1 MKRRAKSSA
10 GFTLVE
16 LLVVMGIMGACARW
30 SCSMPG
36 RRRRRPGSP
45 SPRAPSAATLQLAR
59 AQAMASN
66 TETVFRIDTDRL
78 QFGLPRSMHSLPQ
91 GNDGRDDGCR
101 DRACGEIGG
110 IRFFPDGQSSG
121 GEIALTL
128 DGRSAR
134 IAVNWLTGE
143 PQLNR

>member
-1 MKRRAKSSA
+1 MRRRTKSSA

-16 LLVVMGIMGACARW
+16 LLVVMGIMGLVLVVVVGAR
-30 SCSMPG
+30 PKATTT
-36 RRRRRPGSP
+36 RIAVTA
-45 SPRAPSAATLQLAR
+45 RAVGATLQLAR

-66 TETVFRIDTDRL
+66 TETVFRIDTERL
-78 QFGLPRSMHSLPQ
+78 QFGLPRAMHSFPK
-91 GNDGRDDGCR
+91 GMTVAMTVAETERVADV
-101 DRACGEIGG
+101 GG

-121 GEIALTL
+121 GEIALML

-143 PQLNR
+143 SQLNR

>member
-1 MKRRAKSSA
+1 MKRDTKSSA

-16 LLVVMGIMGACARW
+16 LLVVMGIMGLVLVVVVNAR
-30 SCSMPG
+30 PKVAAT
-36 RRRRRPGSP
+36 RIAVTA
-45 SPRAPSAATLQLAR
+45 RAVGATLQLAR

-66 TETVFRIDTDRL
+66 TEMVFRIDTDRL
-78 QFGLPRSMHSLPQ
+78 QFGLPRAMHSLPK
-91 GNDGRDDGCR
+91 GMTVAMTVAEAERVENV
-101 DRACGEIGG
+101 GG

-143 PQLNR
+143 SQLAQ

>member
-1 MKRRAKSSA
+1 MRRRTKPSA

-16 LLVVMGIMGACARW
+16 LLVVMGIMGLVLVVVVGAKPKAATTRIAVTARTV
-30 SCSMPG
+30 G
-36 RRRRRPGSP
+36 
-45 SPRAPSAATLQLAR
+45 ATLQLAR

-66 TETVFRIDTDRL
+66 TETVFRIDTERL
-78 QFGLPRSMHSLPQ
+78 QFGLPRAMHSFPK
-91 GNDGRDDGCR
+91 GMTVAMTVAETERRDDV
-101 DRACGEIGG
+101 GG

-143 PQLNR
+143 SQLNR

>member
-16 LLVVMGIMGACARW
+16 LLVVMGIMGLVLVVVINAR
-30 SCSMPG
+30 PKAVAT
-36 RRRRRPGSP
+36 RIAVTA
-45 SPRAPSAATLQLAR
+45 RAIAATLQLAR

-66 TETVFRIDTDRL
+66 TETVFQVDTDRL
-78 QFGLPRSMHSLPQ
+78 QFGVPRSMHSLPK
-91 GNDGRDDGCR
+91 GMAIAMNVAETERV
-101 DRACGEIGG
+101 ANIGG

-143 PQLNR
+143 PRLDR

>member
-1 MKRRAKSSA
+1 MTRSAKPSA

-16 LLVVMGIMGACARW
+16 LLVVMGIMGLVLVVVLNAR
-30 SCSMPG
+30 PK
-36 RRRRRPGSP
+36 
-45 SPRAPSAATLQLAR
+45 AATTRIAITARAMAAALQLAR

-66 TETVFRIDTDRL
+66 TETVFRVDTDKL
-78 QFGLPRSMHSLPQ
+78 QFGMPRSMHALPR
-91 GNDGRDDGCR
+91 GMAVAMIVADTERVANV
-101 DRACGEIGG
+101 GG

-128 DGRSAR
+128 DGRSTR

>member
-1 MKRRAKSSA
+1 MRRSTKPSA

-16 LLVVMGIMGACARW
+16 LLVVMGILAIVLVVVINAR
-30 SCSMPG
+30 PKAAAT
-36 RRRRRPGSP
+36 RIAVTA
-45 SPRAPSAATLQLAR
+45 RAVGATLQLAR

-78 QFGLPRSMHSLPQ
+78 QFGLPRSMHSFPK
-91 GNDGRDDGCR
+91 GMTVAMTVAETE
-101 DRACGEIGG
+101 RAADVGG
-110 IRFFPDGQSSG
+110 IRFFPNGQSSG
-121 GEIALTL
+121 GEIALML

-143 PQLNR
+143 SQLNR

>member
-1 MKRRAKSSA
+1 MKQRAKPSA

-16 LLVVMGIMGACARW
+16 LLVVMGITALVLAVVLNARPKA
-30 SCSMPG
+30 SAT
-36 RRRRRPGSP
+36 RVAVTARAVGS
-45 SPRAPSAATLQLAR
+45 TLQLAR
-59 AQAMASN
+59 AQAIASN
-66 TETVFRIDTDRL
+66 TETVFRIDADRM
-78 QFGLPRSMHSLPQ
+78 QFGLARSMHSLPK
-91 GNDGRDDGCR
+91 GMTVAMTVAEAE
-101 DRACGEIGG
+101 RAANVGA

>member
-1 MKRRAKSSA
+1 MKCRAKSSA

-16 LLVVMGIMGACARW
+16 LLVVMGVMGLVLVVVINAR
-30 SCSMPG
+30 PKAVAT
-36 RRRRRPGSP
+36 RIAVTA
-45 SPRAPSAATLQLAR
+45 RAVAATLQLAR

-66 TETVFRIDTDRL
+66 TETVFQIDTDRL
-78 QFGLPRSMHSLPQ
+78 QFGLPRSMHSLPK
-91 GNDGRDDGCR
+91 GMAVAMNVAATERV
-101 DRACGEIGG
+101 ANIGG

-128 DGRSAR
+128 EGRSAR

-143 PQLNR
+143 PRLDP

>member
-16 LLVVMGIMGACARW
+16 LLVVMGIMGLVLVVVLNAR
-30 SCSMPG
+30 PKAVAT
-36 RRRRRPGSP
+36 RVAVTA
-45 SPRAPSAATLQLAR
+45 RAIAASLQLAR

-66 TETVFRIDTDRL
+66 TETVFQIDTDKLR
-78 QFGLPRSMHSLPQ
+78 FGLPRSMHSLPS
-91 GNDGRDDGCR
+91 GMAVAMNVAETERI
-101 DRACGEIGG
+101 ANIGG

-128 DGRSAR
+128 DGRSTR

-143 PQLNR
+143 PRLDR